1 MSWEISYFKN
11 FVLINKI
18 IFKMV
23 LLSNNSRDDCQVG
36 LSRILLLNWY
46 FFIFSTKRFKVQ
58 IIPPLDMEIL
68 KKKKIVLMKRWGE
81 NKIQGLLNIVILSK
95 GLMKLVVNKICDSL
109 ISIVRF
115 FFGYIYS
122 GIYIHGNQ
130 YCKRSN
136 ELP

>member
-1 MSWEISYFKN
+1 
-11 FVLINKI
+11 
-18 IFKMV
+18 
-23 LLSNNSRDDCQVG
+23 
-36 LSRILLLNWY
+36 
-46 FFIFSTKRFKVQ
+46 
-58 IIPPLDMEIL
+58 
-68 KKKKIVLMKRWGE
+68 MKRWGE

-122 GIYIHGNQ
+122 GIYIQGNQ

-136 ELP
+136 ELPSPTPTKKNATIADCNVWN